1 MKGQKRLPFPWFQPF
16 PLNALAFPALSAW
29 CIIHSSSSRAACVLR
44 RCGRVSNGLG
54 TQILLTIAVLVGAV
68 AVRFIV
74 GGILR
79 LASGEGWQHSEGAR
93 PRFWIR
99 QGTSLAILIA
109 VVVALISIWVADA
122 GRFASIA
129 GLITAGLAVA
139 LQRVITSFAAY
150 LIVLRGRVYTVG
162 DRITMGGVRGDVVR
176 VGFMQTAVMEMG
188 APPPSQ
194 KGNPDTWVSARQ
206 YTGRIVSLTND
217 KIFDNPVYNFTREF
231 PYMWDEIMIPIKY
244 GDDRDTAESI
254 LLAAA
259 QHYTNEHVR
268 AASPGLERLRERYV
282 LAESID
288 LAPTVYLR
296 LTDNW
301 IELTVRFLAPVH
313 GVRAIKDA
321 MSREIIA
328 GLDAA
333 HIGVASATY
342 DVVGFPTIHIAQDS
356 ASA

>member
-1 MKGQKRLPFPWFQPF
+1 
-16 PLNALAFPALSAW
+16 
-29 CIIHSSSSRAACVLR
+29 LR
-44 RCGRVSNGLG
+44 PCGRVNNGLG
-54 TQILLTIAVLVGAV
+54 ARILLTIAVLVGALG
-68 AVRFIV
+68 VRFVV
-74 GGILR
+74 GWILR
-79 LASGEGWQHSEGAR
+79 LAAGGGWQRSEGAR

-99 QGTSLAILIA
+99 QGTSLAILLA

-188 APPPSQ
+188 APPPNQ
-194 KGNPDTWVSARQ
+194 NENRETWISARQ

-217 KIFDNPVYNFTREF
+217 KIFDNPVFNYTREF
-231 PYMWDEIMIPIKY
+231 PYMWDEMMIPIKY
-244 GDDRDTAESI
+244 GADYLRAEKILLDIGRRHTAEYVEK
-254 LLAAA
+254 A
-259 QHYTNEHVR
+259 QP
-268 AASPGLERLRERYV
+268 ALERLREQYV
-282 LAESID
+282 LALEIA
-288 LAPTVYLR
+288 LEPTVYVR

-301 IELTVRFLAPVH
+301 IELTLRFTAPVH

-321 MSREIIA
+321 MSRDLLVALEDAKLEI
-328 GLDAA
+328 
-333 HIGVASATY
+333 ASATY
-342 DVVGFPTIHIAQDS
+342 EIVGVPPIRVEQLSPDR
-356 ASA
+356 